1 MPVYDSTPH
10 IVRDTDPFTDPIRD
24 KILSFEHLDEGWQ
37 FGEGVPAPAAMVQS
51 SLKVLNAG
59 RTLGLR
65 ADAFPGPEAEIAVVF
80 YQGER
85 CLEILVRLD
94 EEHTVFDVSLE
105 EGIGLDYD
113 EIESAEGVS
122 FNYHDSISLVDIACI
137 RENTDDICAYLS
149 RFYPGVALYPIVLWL
164 VDIACINEYYPA
176 ISLQQKFSD
185 SGDPCH
191 YELENLSNSQA
202 EKIYKKKCSPKAYW
216 LCTDARITSIDEDE
230 LHTLMSAQ

>member
-10 IVRDTDPFTDPIRD
+10 IVQIQDTDPFTDPIRD

-122 FNYHDSISLVDIACI
+122 FHQVIGLIADFGVWNLHESYTQTIGIPTSNDIEVFVSATTTT
-137 RENTDDICAYLS
+137 RYLS
-149 RFYPGVALYPIVLWL
+149 L
-164 VDIACINEYYPA
+164 
-176 ISLQQKFSD
+176 
-185 SGDPCH
+185 
-191 YELENLSNSQA
+191 
-202 EKIYKKKCSPKAYW
+202 
-216 LCTDARITSIDEDE
+216 T
-230 LHTLMSAQ
+230 

>member
-1 MPVYDSTPH
+1 MPVYDSTLH
-10 IVRDTDPFTDPIRD
+10 IDQIRDTDPFIDPIRD
-24 KILSFEHLDEGWQ
+24 EILSFEHLDKGWQ

-65 ADAFPGPEAEIAVVF
+65 ADAFPGPEGEIAVVF
-80 YQGER
+80 YQGKR

-122 FNYHDSISLVDIACI
+122 FHQVIGLIADFGVWNSHASYTQTIGIPTSNDIEVFVSA
-137 RENTDDICAYLS
+137 TTTAPYLS
-149 RFYPGVALYPIVLWL
+149 L
-164 VDIACINEYYPA
+164 
-176 ISLQQKFSD
+176 
-185 SGDPCH
+185 
-191 YELENLSNSQA
+191 
-202 EKIYKKKCSPKAYW
+202 
-216 LCTDARITSIDEDE
+216 T
-230 LHTLMSAQ
+230 

>member
-10 IVRDTDPFTDPIRD
+10 IVRDKDPFTDPIRD

-65 ADAFPGPEAEIAVVF
+65 ADAFPGPEGEIAVVF
-80 YQGER
+80 YQGKR

-113 EIESAEGVS
+113 EIESVEGVS
-122 FNYHDSISLVDIACI
+122 LYQVIELIADFGVWNLHESYTQTIGIPTSNDIEVFVSATTTT
-137 RENTDDICAYLS
+137 RYLS
-149 RFYPGVALYPIVLWL
+149 L
-164 VDIACINEYYPA
+164 
-176 ISLQQKFSD
+176 
-185 SGDPCH
+185 
-191 YELENLSNSQA
+191 
-202 EKIYKKKCSPKAYW
+202 
-216 LCTDARITSIDEDE
+216 T
-230 LHTLMSAQ
+230 

>member
-1 MPVYDSTPH
+1 MPVHDSTPH
-10 IVRDTDPFTDPIRD
+10 IVQLRDTDPFTDPIRD

-65 ADAFPGPEAEIAVVF
+65 ADAFPGPEGEIAVVF
-80 YQGER
+80 YQGKR

-113 EIESAEGVS
+113 EIKSPEGVS
-122 FNYHDSISLVDIACI
+122 FHQVIGLIADFGVWNLHASYTQIIGIPTSNDIEVFVSA
-137 RENTDDICAYLS
+137 TTTAPYLS
-149 RFYPGVALYPIVLWL
+149 L
-164 VDIACINEYYPA
+164 
-176 ISLQQKFSD
+176 
-185 SGDPCH
+185 
-191 YELENLSNSQA
+191 
-202 EKIYKKKCSPKAYW
+202 
-216 LCTDARITSIDEDE
+216 T
-230 LHTLMSAQ
+230 